1 MGMSRLLEKEF
12 EFYLYHQNEFVE
24 KHDGQY
30 VVIADGHVVGVYD
43 DALTAVTETQKSYKL
58 GTFLVQKV
66 SEGNAEYT
74 QTFHS
79 RVTFS

>member
-1 MGMSRLLEKEF
+1 MSISLEKEF
-12 EFYLYHQNEFVE
+12 EFYLRHQNEFVE
-24 KHDGQY
+24 KYDGQY
-30 VVIADGHVVGVYD
+30 IVIADGHVVGVYD
-43 DALTAVTETQKSYKL
+43 NALNAVTEMQKSHEL

-66 SEGNAEYT
+66 SEGDADYT